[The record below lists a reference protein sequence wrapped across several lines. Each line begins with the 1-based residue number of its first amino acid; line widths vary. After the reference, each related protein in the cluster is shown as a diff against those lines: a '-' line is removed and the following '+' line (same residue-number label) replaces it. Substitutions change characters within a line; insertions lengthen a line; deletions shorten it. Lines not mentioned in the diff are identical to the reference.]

1 MKKSGHEFGGE
12 WGGIYRKVWWDEKE
26 GISFAIKLYSE
37 KISKKCREK
46 RLPRVLAVTHIS

>member
-1 MKKSGHEFGGE
+1 MKKSGHDFGGE